1 MPVYFLRRHRKGVN
15 SDGRGHGKKLRGVG
29 RGETVIRISKKIA
42 CYYAYFILIY
52 SYEIYI
58 LFFSRLVTWDIYCYI
73 GFLIISMQKYNR
85 FFIFLT
91 LWINLFLRV
100 VS

>member
-15 SDGRGHGKKLRGVG
+15 SDGRGHGKKTQRSWE
-29 RGETVIRISKKIA
+29 RENSNQNIEKIA

-52 SYEIYI
+52 SYKIYI